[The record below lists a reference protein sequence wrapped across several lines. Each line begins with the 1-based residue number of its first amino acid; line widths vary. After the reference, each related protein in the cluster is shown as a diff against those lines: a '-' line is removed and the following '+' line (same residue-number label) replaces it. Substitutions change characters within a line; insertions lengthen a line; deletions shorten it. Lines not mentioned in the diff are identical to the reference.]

1 MYFLESWRLIKRNYL
16 GEKEY
21 KLFNPIKLMIQ
32 PYKRI
37 IVLHLA
43 VISGAVLVTTLGS
56 PLPLLC
62 LLIIFKMGMDIFL
75 HIKEHHLQI

>member
-1 MYFLESWRLIKRNYL
+1 
-16 GEKEY
+16 
-21 KLFNPIKLMIQ
+21 MIQ

-43 VISGAVLVTTLGS
+43 VISGAVLVKTLGS

>member
-1 MYFLESWRLIKRNYL
+1 
-16 GEKEY
+16 
-21 KLFNPIKLMIQ
+21 MIQ

-43 VISGAVLVTTLGS
+43 VISGAVLVKTLGS

-62 LLIIFKMGMDIFL
+62 LLIIFKTGMDIFL
-75 HIKEHHLQI
+75 HIKEHYLQI